1 MDVGTASSGKT
12 VFVTGGAKGIGKGI
26 VTALAG
32 DGFDVSFT
40 FSSSED
46 EAQQLR
52 ADLQGRHPGQTFNCY
67 RFDLSNRAEVD
78 ELARMIDGTE
88 TLYGLVHNAGRSY
101 DSLAAMVDQDKAE
114 ALFQINFWALTR
126 LAGIAARP
134 LMRAKGGRIIVIGS
148 ITAQRAVQGN
158 AIYAASKGAML
169 SYARTLAIELA
180 RKGVTVN
187 TISPGY
193 VDTELMAPYAAY
205 RDKVETQIPLRRFGL
220 PEEVGALASFLCSP
234 SAGYITGADIPIDGG
249 VTAAVSVQR

>member
-1 MDVGTASSGKT
+1 

-26 VTALAG
+26 VNALAA

-40 FSSSED
+40 YSASAD
-46 EAQQLR
+46 EAQQLC
-52 ADLQGRHPGQTFNCY
+52 ADLRGRCPAQSINCY
-67 RFDLSNRAEVD
+67 RFDLGDRAQVD
-78 ELARMIDGTE
+78 ELAALVDGTE
-88 TLYGLVHNAGRSY
+88 ALYGLVHNAGRSY

-114 ALFQINFWALTR
+114 ALFQVNFWALTR
-126 LAGIAARP
+126 LAGVAARP
-134 LMRAKGGRIIVIGS
+134 LMRAKAGRIIVIGS

-205 RDKVETQIPLRRFGL
+205 RDNVETQIPLRRFGQ
-220 PEEVGALASFLCSP
+220 PDEVGALTSFLCSP
-234 SAGYITGADIPIDGG
+234 LADYITGADIPIDGG
-249 VTAAVSVQR
+249 VSAAVSVQR